1 MYNASIDKLLNNVS
15 IQYILQFY
23 IRVCLKYRFFI
34 RYKTHPT
41 NKKLMSIHLKYK
53 INNLKLNIK
62 SIYFVQQ
69 INLKSQDSLLLRHR
83 ESSNNAGLIEISIL
97 FFNTY

>member
-1 MYNASIDKLLNNVS
+1 
-15 IQYILQFY
+15 
-23 IRVCLKYRFFI
+23 
-34 RYKTHPT
+34 
-41 NKKLMSIHLKYK
+41 MSIHLKYK